1 MKHGPKKTTSSSST
15 TQTLV
20 TRESLRLSLPR
31 TKRLPRGQQQQHQ
44 QQAYPND
51 NNHDHDHNQP
61 YSSLPLSR
69 NDKFT
74 RFLFGSIIPL
84 HRQNNF
90 RNSGSLRSFT
100 DKSVYYSIPGLALS
114 NVNAART
121 FLKLGRGDCRFRLR
135 YGIHRMQVMDVY
147 VGGNN
152 NGRNGRN
159 GRNDD
164 GDGDGDGDDLE
175 RLDHINGLIFFV
187 VRFFLWGSDSNN

>member
-31 TKRLPRGQQQQHQ
+31 TKRLPRGQQQQQQQHQ

-100 DKSVYYSIPGLALS
+100 DKSVFYSIPGLALS

-147 VGGNN
+147 VGN
-152 NGRNGRN
+152 NGGNGTK
-159 GRNDD
+159 GSNDD
-164 GDGDGDGDDLE
+164 GDGGDLD

-187 VRFFLWGSDSNN
+187 VRFFWGRDSNN